1 MRKGRVGEEKATGG
15 LVGSARGNEPCLWA
29 EDFTSYVNS
38 FFFFLEVLYV
48 LCSSFGR
55 EFRFISSGFR

>member
-38 FFFFLEVLYV
+38 FFF
-48 LCSSFGR
+48 S
-55 EFRFISSGFR
+55 